1 MAKAPKRKV
10 AGIGDNSDAL
20 PDQGEY
26 RSALAMFVLL
36 AEEKKAMSARHVKLR
51 KRVCESKGI
60 AQADVKVMLE
70 MKDDSLADIVHRIKR
85 MATALG
91 TMFGKTFQL
100 DMFTPDPEQS
110 EAVRLKGM
118 LSGVSGEPAQAP
130 PTLTNEQRNIWLEGH
145 RDGADAREATIK
157 EMSDEF
163 TDGQENDYSDAALKT
178 RAGRKAKS
186 KAVGLQAAADFDADQ
201 QSLIPTP
208 EETAFSEAQ
217 PDELAAQRLR
227 RSQSEKAEDARK
239 AAGI

>member
-1 MAKAPKRKV
+1 MAKAPKKKV
-10 AGIGDNSDAL
+10 GIGHNGSDAL
-20 PDQGEY
+20 PDQTEY

-36 AEEKKAMSARHVKLR
+36 DQEKKNMNARHVRLR

-60 AQADVKVMLE
+60 AQDDVKVMFK
-70 MKDDSLADIVHRIKR
+70 MKDEPLHDIVFYIKR
-85 MATALG
+85 RATALG
-91 TMFGKTFQL
+91 AMFGKTFQL
-100 DMFTPDPEQS
+100 DMFAPDPEAS
-110 EAVRLKGM
+110 EAIRLKGM
-118 LSGVSGEPAQAP
+118 LTGVSGEPAQAP
-130 PTLTNEQRNIWLEGH
+130 PTLNNEERNVWLEGH

-163 TDGQENDYSDAALKT
+163 TEGQENDYSDAALKT

-201 QSLIPTP
+201 QSLIPTS